1 MTRKEIAAVLEE
13 IAVLLE
19 LSGENPFKSR
29 SYTNVARQIL
39 QSSEDIAALVREKRL
54 RELKGVGEAL
64 EQKITELVSTGKLQY
79 HEELRAR
86 FPETLFALFDIP
98 GLGAKRIKTLYE
110 DLGISTLGELEYACN
125 ENRLITLKG
134 FGPKMQQKVLDGLAF
149 AKRHQGQ
156 YLVSAGLEAANAL
169 RDWLREETSVSQI
182 EIAGSL
188 RRRKETVKDVDL
200 LAAGS
205 DPDRIMARFVEAPGV
220 ETVTSRG
227 DTKSSVVLAS
237 GIAADLRVVSGAQ
250 FPYALA
256 HFTGSKDHNVVMRQ
270 RAKDRKM
277 KLNEYG
283 LFHGEDRLVRC
294 EDEEAVFAALDLP
307 YIPPELREDRG
318 EFDVESL
325 PELVQREDLLGV
337 MHCHSTYSDGRNS
350 IEEMAGGAK
359 ARGYRYIGFADHSQ
373 SAAYAGGLKPSDVER
388 QHDEMDRV
396 MAKVAGIRILKG
408 IESDILGDGSL
419 DYDEKVLERF
429 DFVIASVHSKLSM
442 TEKDATQRLLT
453 AIRNPYTIIL
463 GHPTGRLLLSREGY
477 PLDFDA
483 IFDACAKHRVGIEI
497 NANPHRLDLDWRYL
511 RTARERG
518 VRLCIGPDAHSV
530 EGLDD
535 VDYGLGIARKGWL
548 QKDDLLNCMDAEELL
563 AWRRTK

>member
-134 FGPKMQQKVLDGLAF
+134 FGPKMQRWCWTA
-149 AKRHQGQ
+149 ASNETAPGQ
-156 YLVSAGLEAANAL
+156 YLVAPASMPRTPPRLAA
-169 RDWLREETSVSQI
+169 EETSVSQV

-188 RRRKETVKDVDL
+188 RRRRKPSRTWICF
-200 LAAGS
+200 AAEATR
-205 DPDRIMARFVEAPGV
+205 PHRARFVEAPGV

-453 AIRNPYTIIL
+453 AIRNPYTFIL